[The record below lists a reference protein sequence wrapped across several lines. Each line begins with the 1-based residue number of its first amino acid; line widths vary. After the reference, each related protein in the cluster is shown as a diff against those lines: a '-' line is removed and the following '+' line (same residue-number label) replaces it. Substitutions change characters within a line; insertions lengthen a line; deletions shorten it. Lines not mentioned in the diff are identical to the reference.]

1 MSRNYRFSCCSFIRS
16 VVDMTSHD
24 LLTTDLHRV
33 AETVAD
39 QGIDAVDATLVDAVA
54 ARALMLGAS
63 TTLVDILTDRSEPT
77 VARIRA
83 FGRLA
88 VIVARPERDRFVLAA

>member
-1 MSRNYRFSCCSFIRS
+1 MSRNHRFSWCSTVRS
-16 VVDMTSHD
+16 VVSMTSND
-24 LLTTDLHRV
+24 LHTDLNRV

-39 QGIDAVDATLVDAVA
+39 QGIDAIDPSLVDAVA
-54 ARALMLGAS
+54 ARALVLGAN
-63 TTLVDILTDRSEPT
+63 TTLVDILVDPDEPA

-88 VIVARPERDRFVLAA
+88 MIVARPTRDRFALAA

>member
-1 MSRNYRFSCCSFIRS
+1 
-16 VVDMTSHD
+16 MTTSN
-24 LLTTDLHRV
+24 DLHPDLQRV
-33 AETVAD
+33 AQTVAD
-39 QGIDAVDATLVDAVA
+39 QGIDAVDPSLVDAVA

-63 TTLVDILTDRSEPT
+63 NTLVDILVDPDEPA

-88 VIVARPERDRFVLAA
+88 MIAARPTRDRFALAA

>member
-1 MSRNYRFSCCSFIRS
+1 MT
-16 VVDMTSHD
+16 TSHD
-24 LLTTDLHRV
+24 LHLDLRRV

-39 QGIDAVDATLVDAVA
+39 RGIDAIDPSLVDAVA

-63 TTLVDILTDRSEPT
+63 PTLVDILVDPDEPT

-88 VIVARPERDRFVLAA
+88 VVAARPTRDRFAWAA

>member
-1 MSRNYRFSCCSFIRS
+1 
-16 VVDMTSHD
+16 MTSND
-24 LLTTDLHRV
+24 LPTDLHRV

-39 QGIDAVDATLVDAVA
+39 QGIDAIDPSLVDAVA
-54 ARALMLGAS
+54 ARALVLGAS
-63 TTLVDILTDRSEPT
+63 TTLVDILVDPDEPA

-88 VIVARPERDRFVLAA
+88 TIVARPTRDRFALAA

>member
-1 MSRNYRFSCCSFIRS
+1 
-16 VVDMTSHD
+16 MTSND
-24 LLTTDLHRV
+24 LHTDLHRV

-39 QGIDAVDATLVDAVA
+39 QGIDAIDPSLVDAVA
-54 ARALMLGAS
+54 ARALVLGAN
-63 TTLVDILTDRSEPT
+63 TTLVDILVDPDEPA

-88 VIVARPERDRFVLAA
+88 MIVARPTRDRFALAA